1 MIYDN
6 QNGAF
11 VGDFV
16 FTKVPFVGSPKNT
29 PWSREKNEL
38 RGHVQTLPQTTCL
51 SGNMS
56 MIMTVTDDLSFESH

>member
-38 RGHVQTLPQTTCL
+38 RAACPNAPSDNVPLRKYEYDHDCHGRPFV
-51 SGNMS
+51 
-56 MIMTVTDDLSFESH
+56 